1 MAMKTFQ
8 PPKHHLFSVE
18 GGLNLAGQVA
28 LHDKGWSSIMT
39 DGQQSTK
46 TARAERDEEMSSD
59 NRSSM
64 SPIENGTARVM
75 RDETEPL
82 DDQGTSQEEAAEILQ
97 ILRDQLFDGSDE
109 AFALALGRT
118 SKEVKAWFSGNE
130 PVDADV
136 LLKARGIAIERGAES
151 LLPDQQEA

>member
-1 MAMKTFQ
+1 
-8 PPKHHLFSVE
+8 
-18 GGLNLAGQVA
+18 
-28 LHDKGWSSIMT
+28 MT

-46 TARAERDEEMSSD
+46 TARTERDEKRSSD

-64 SPIENGTARVM
+64 SPIENGTASVM

-82 DDQGTSQEEAAEILQ
+82 DDQGTSQEEATEVLQ
-97 ILRDQLFDGSDE
+97 ILRDDLFDGSDE

-118 SKEVKAWFSGNE
+118 PQEVKAWFSGNE

-136 LLKARGIAIERGAES
+136 LLKARGIAMERGAES
-151 LLPDQQEA
+151 LHPDHQDA

>member
-1 MAMKTFQ
+1 
-8 PPKHHLFSVE
+8 
-18 GGLNLAGQVA
+18 
-28 LHDKGWSSIMT
+28 MT

-46 TARAERDEEMSSD
+46 TARTVRDDEMSSD

-64 SPIENGTARVM
+64 SPIENGTASIL

-97 ILRDQLFDGSDE
+97 ILRDELFDGSDE

-118 SKEVKAWFSGNE
+118 PQEVKAWFSGNE

-136 LLKARGIAIERGAES
+136 LLKARGIALERGAGS

>member
-1 MAMKTFQ
+1 
-8 PPKHHLFSVE
+8 
-18 GGLNLAGQVA
+18 
-28 LHDKGWSSIMT
+28 MT
-39 DGQQSTK
+39 DDQQSTK
-46 TARAERDEEMSSD
+46 TARTERDEELSSD

-64 SPIENGTARVM
+64 SPIENGTASVM

-97 ILRDQLFDGSDE
+97 ILRDALFDGSDE

-118 SKEVKAWFSGNE
+118 AQEVKAWFSGNE

-136 LLKARGIAIERGAES
+136 LLKARGIAMERGAEDRKS
-151 LLPDQQEA
+151 TRLNSS